1 MYQLYHTLL
10 FQPLLNLL
18 IWLYNFIGDIG
29 VAIILVTILIRL
41 ILLIPSQKALKAQ
54 KSLQELQPKLEEI
67 RKKYKDDKKKQS
79 EEMMKFYQEKK
90 INPLGSCLP
99 MLIQLPI
106 LFALYSVFMKGL
118 KADSMQFLYSFIQ
131 QPEHIN
137 TMFFGFLD
145 MLKPNA
151 VLAVLAGILQ
161 FFQSKMMMIKIPKKS
176 PSASSTMPGLGDLGG
191 MMSKQMTYLMP
202 AMTVFIAL
210 SLPSGLAL
218 YWATTTGIAILQQ
231 WVIMKDH
238 KNIKTKEH

>member
-18 IWLYNFIGDIG
+18 IWLYNLIGDIG
-29 VAIILVTILIRL
+29 VAIILVTVLIRL

-54 KSLQELQPKLEEI
+54 KTMQELQPKLDEI

-106 LFALYSVFMKGL
+106 LFALYSVFRKGL
-118 KADSMQFLYSFIQ
+118 QADSMQFLYSFVER
-131 QPEHIN
+131 PEHIN
-137 TMFFGFLD
+137 TMFLGFLD

-151 VLAVLAGILQ
+151 ILAVVAGMLQ
-161 FFQSKMMMIKIPKKS
+161 FFQSKMMMKKQK
-176 PSASSTMPGLGDLGG
+176 STALGSMPGLGNIGG

-218 YWATTTGIAILQQ
+218 YWATTTAVAILQQ
-231 WVIMKDH
+231 WVIMRNH
-238 KNIKTKEH
+238 K

>member
-1 MYQLYHTLL
+1 MYQLYHILL

-18 IWLYNFIGDIG
+18 IWLYNLIGDIG

-41 ILLIPSQKALKAQ
+41 VLLIPSQKALKSQ
-54 KSLQELQPKLEEI
+54 KNLQDLQPKLDEI

-106 LFALYSVFMKGL
+106 LFALYSVFNKGL
-118 KADSMQFLYSFIQ
+118 QMDSMQFLYPFVSR
-131 QPEHIN
+131 PEYIN
-137 TMFFGFLD
+137 TMFLGFLD

-151 VLAVLAGILQ
+151 ILAIIAGVLQ
-161 FFQSKMMMIKIPKKS
+161 FFQSKMIMTKQKS
-176 PSASSTMPGLGDLGG
+176 TAPSGMPGLGNIGG
-191 MMSKQMTYLMP
+191 MMSKQITYLMP

-218 YWATTTGIAILQQ
+218 YWAITTAVTILQQ
-231 WVIMKDH
+231 WIIMK
-238 KNIKTKEH
+238 KS